1 MFNSG
6 WVGLFQL
13 ERTVFLLTLH
23 VSSKLIMEVT
33 EKQEIVPLKD
43 QPGSDLSE
51 GEIAD
56 SLDSKS
62 DGSVD
67 DEGGIDTGV
76 EPAPPATKKQK
87 KLSGGE
93 AAMDASIAMNFGSF
107 KSSMSKRQ
115 LKKQR
120 KMEKERKRANSRGGG
135 RNSRAAMKQAELTD
149 HRATVLQRLKQF
161 RTSITHSGFA
171 LPKLKTAVFR
181 DVIFSLVQSPK
192 SSQDDTTGDA
202 CAAENSRVVV
212 VWLSMVSEK
221 YYHQSPDHFP
231 LLKNRKPVLQF
242 KLEHPGS
249 NRFAKLGLEAFM
261 LKSQVQGNGSNS
273 GTAAQISPSS
283 GLSDSASLSP
293 LPLRTSY
300 LLSKQELEENG
311 FPVMESPIDQ
321 RGVDSSSYV
330 KLIPWPSTDIEESLG
345 CDDGE
350 EKSEIELLIFSIDCE
365 MVETAKGSELA
376 RISII
381 NEALECIYDTF
392 VKPEAAIT
400 DYRTKFSGITEDTL
414 KDVSTTLQDVQEK
427 LKSVLPPK
435 CIIAGHSLEND
446 FHAMKL
452 IHPYVID
459 TSCIFTP
466 LASPL
471 CKPKLKKLTMEL
483 LSKEIQ
489 SGYDGHDSIEDAT
502 ACMRLVQLKLKRGP
516 DLTISFSQPALSLL
530 SELQLSKVT
539 TGIVDKSGVVRL
551 FGRSST
557 HSYESDNDAEIIDQA
572 IEIVPKCNLT
582 FVQLHSMENFIKSSD
597 KNDSGKQLKVASEL
611 DLYIQKLVE
620 GCPSGT
626 LVLVVC
632 GSSDISK
639 VKQFQQQEFPDLR
652 RWKEATMTART
663 GQVIAIMA
671 N

>member
-1 MFNSG
+1 
-6 WVGLFQL
+6 
-13 ERTVFLLTLH
+13 
-23 VSSKLIMEVT
+23 MEAT
-33 EKQEIVPLKD
+33 DKQEIAPLEE

-56 SLDSKS
+56 SLGSKS

-67 DEGGIDTGV
+67 EESGIGTA
-76 EPAPPATKKQK
+76 EPASKKRKKQ
-87 KLSGGE
+87 SVDE
-93 AAMDASIAMNFGSF
+93 DAMDASIAMNFGSF
-107 KSSMSKRQ
+107 KSSLSKRQ

-120 KMEKERKRANSRGGG
+120 KMEKDRKRANSRGR
-135 RNSRAAMKQAELTD
+135 RNSRAALKHAELTD
-149 HRATVLQRLKQF
+149 HQSTVLQRLKQF
-161 RTSITHSGFA
+161 RMGVAQSGFE
-171 LPKLKTAVFR
+171 LPKLKTALFR
-181 DVIFSLVQSPK
+181 DVVLSLVQSQK
-192 SSQDDTTGDA
+192 SSQDDTSDT
-202 CAAENSRVVV
+202 CAEENSHVVV

-221 YYHQSPDHFP
+221 YYHQSPNHFP
-231 LLKNRKPVLQF
+231 LLKKQKPVLQF

-261 LKSQVQGNGSNS
+261 LKSSQGDSNGGSRNSNS

-283 GLSDSASLSP
+283 GSSDSASLSP
-293 LPLRTSY
+293 PPPRTSY
-300 LLSKQELEENG
+300 LFSKQELEENG

-321 RGVDSSSYV
+321 RGVDCSNYLQ
-330 KLIPWPSTDIEESLG
+330 LITWPSTDIEESLSSG
-345 CDDGE
+345 DGGA
-350 EKSEIELLIFSIDCE
+350 EKNEIEFPIFSIDCE

-376 RISII
+376 RISIV

-392 VKPEAAIT
+392 VKPAIPIT
-400 DYRTKFSGITEDTL
+400 DYKTKFSGITEDIL

-427 LKSVLPPK
+427 LKILLPPK
-435 CIIAGHSLEND
+435 CIVTGHSLEND
-446 FHAMKL
+446 FHAIKL

-489 SGYDGHDSIEDAT
+489 AGFDGHDSIEDAM
-502 ACMRLVQLKLKRGP
+502 ACMRLVQLKLKKGP

-530 SELQLSKVT
+530 NELQVNKFT
-539 TGIVDKSGVVRL
+539 TGIVDKAGVVRL

-557 HSYESDNDAEIIDQA
+557 HSHESDNDAETIDQA
-572 IEIVPKCNLT
+572 IEIVPKCDLS
-582 FVQLHSMENFIKSSD
+582 FVQLHGMENFIKSSD
-597 KNDSGKQLKVASEL
+597 KNDSGKQLKVANDL
-611 DLYIQKLVE
+611 DSHVQKFVD
-620 GCPSGT
+620 GCPSGV

-639 VKQFQQQEFPDLR
+639 VKQFQQQDFPDLR
-652 RWKEATMTART
+652 CWKEATMTART
-663 GQVIAIMA
+663 GQVIALMVK
-671 N
+671 